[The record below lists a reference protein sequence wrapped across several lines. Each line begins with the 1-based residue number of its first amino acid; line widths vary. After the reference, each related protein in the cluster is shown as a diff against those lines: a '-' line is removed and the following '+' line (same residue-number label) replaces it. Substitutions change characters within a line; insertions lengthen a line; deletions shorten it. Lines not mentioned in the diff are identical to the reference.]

1 MLGVKVG
8 RRTDSVGITEF
19 VQRLAISPYVLS
31 ISMDVVIDK
40 CIIINGFI
48 SLNKMALTVLVAL
61 MVMTSILGAI
71 WPGFNAFTMLI
82 ITEPVAF
89 V

>member
-1 MLGVKVG
+1 MLGIKVD

-19 VQRLAISPYVLS
+19 VQRMAISPYVLS

-48 SLNKMALTVLVAL
+48 SLNKMASTVLVAL
-61 MVMTSILGAI
+61 MVMTSKLGAI
-71 WPGFNAFTMLI
+71 
-82 ITEPVAF
+82 
-89 V
+89 